1 MNPADHA
8 KEAQTDSVI
17 ATNLLKASL
26 AVYLGVQDQF
36 NSLQQ
41 IHFVKVWEVFWGGWK
56 GGSREVMLLLI

>member
-1 MNPADHA
+1 MNPADYA
-8 KEAQTDSVI
+8 KKAQTDSVI

-26 AVYLGVQDQF
+26 VVYLGVQDQF

-41 IHFVKVWEVFWGGWK
+41 IHFVQVWEVFLGRWK